1 MVGVIITILAII
13 VLAYFIIKNYY
24 APIILLWVGLVLLLI
39 AWCMGVNPVE
49 ANESTHFFGFD
60 IVEAFTNVMKER
72 LPGLGLMI
80 MVIAGFSTYMEK
92 IGASKALVKVCV
104 KPLQKVRSPYVLLA
118 LTYLV
123 GQFIALFIGS
133 ATGLGLLL
141 MASIYPL
148 LLALGVSP
156 VAAASVIATTCCLDL
171 GPGDANSLKAAAL
184 ANITPIE
191 YFVKAQGPVALCC
204 IPCIA
209 IAHYFFQ
216 RWFDHRDA
224 AKLAQ
229 TTGGTQTTTG
239 DQKLAPADLDMSNA
253 IEGAGP
259 SFYAI
264 LPMLPLALL
273 FIFSPFIYKAVELSL
288 VTALLVSILISF
300 IVDLITHH
308 NFKQCCEN
316 SKAIFEGMGKVF
328 TTTVSLIVCAEVF
341 ALGLQ
346 KVGGIDTMISAAAA
360 LHGAGAIIM
369 LLVMLGIM
377 AVAAIVT
384 GSGNAAFFAFSPLLP
399 QAAADVGVSTLSMA
413 VPVQMAS
420 SIARTMSPI
429 AGVMIAVSGIS
440 GLSPVQL
447 VRRTI
452 PVMIVAMIVNI
463 VASQFIL

>member
-104 KPLQKVRSPYVLLA
+104 KPLQKVRSPYLLLA

-191 YFVKAQGPVALCC
+191 YFVKAQGPVALFC

-229 TTGGTQTTTG
+229 TAGGPQISG
-239 DQKLAPADLDMSNA
+239 GQKVAAEDLDLSNA

-273 FIFSPFIYKAVELSL
+273 FIFSPFIYKAVDLSL
-288 VTALLVSILISF
+288 VTALLVSILVSF

-328 TTTVSLIVCAEVF
+328 TTTVSLIVCAELF

-346 KVGGIDTMISAAAA
+346 KIGGIDTMISAAAA
-360 LHGAGAIIM
+360 LKGAGAIIM

-377 AVAAIVT
+377 SVAAIVT

-463 VASQFIL
+463 TASQFML